1 MLIHASGKPKKSAML
16 HHVGR
21 LLQFVGL
28 FVILPLAIAGQVM
41 ERLTVGQMFVW
52 TAVGAI
58 VFYFGG
64 TLLRK
69 SG

>member
-1 MLIHASGKPKKSAML
+1 ML

-58 VFYFGG
+58 VFYCGG
-64 TLLRK
+64 MLLRK